1 MTLYGKLFINGKI
14 VREGAS
20 SDDDSDHSFRDKLE
34 NCLVGLCAVLEIP
47 VPLWLKKNTREL
59 AVFRKTFFSSEQFIE
74 KVWFD
79 KLEIML
85 AGGDLTIEMSAF
97 ACFILPIM

>member
-1 MTLYGKLFINGKI
+1 MTLSGKIIVNGKI

-20 SDDDSDHSFRDKLE
+20 SDNDSDHSFRDKLE
-34 NCLVGLCAVLEIP
+34 NCLLGLCALLEIP

-59 AVFRKTFFSSEQFIE
+59 AVFKKTFFSSEQFIE

-79 KLEIML
+79 KFEIV
-85 AGGDLTIEMSAF
+85 LTGSESQK
-97 ACFILPIM
+97 